1 MASPNLDLV
10 RSLYADWERGDFSS
24 TGWAHP
30 DIELVFA
37 DGPDPASWTGLTG
50 VSEGWRRF
58 LSAWDEFRP
67 EAEEFRELDNER
79 VLVIVYWIGRGK
91 TSGLELGHMRTKA
104 VTLFHIRG
112 GKVTR
117 LLLYAEGQRALENL
131 GLAPQPGSPR

>member
-1 MASPNLDLV
+1 V
-10 RSLYADWERGDFSS
+10 SS
-24 TGWAHP
+24 ETVDTRVA
-30 DIELVFA
+30 A
-37 DGPDPASWTGLTG
+37 GLPTQLTSRAQLL